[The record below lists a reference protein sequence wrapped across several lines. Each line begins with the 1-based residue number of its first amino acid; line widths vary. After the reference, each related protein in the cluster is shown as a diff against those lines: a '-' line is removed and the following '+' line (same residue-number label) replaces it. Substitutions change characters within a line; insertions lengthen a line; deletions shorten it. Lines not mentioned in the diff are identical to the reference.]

1 MFQAVGYKASC
12 ARYGID
18 VDESKF
24 DAAVAGAGS
33 VLDDT
38 LDQLYDAGLYVAY
51 TKRIIQLMGGA
62 GPRLED
68 VAQEIYDEWAKHHH
82 FSLYDD
88 VPGAL
93 RALRERGVRLG
104 LISNSHRCLA
114 SFQSHFELEG
124 LISVTVSSSEQGFLK
139 PHPRIFTAALD
150 LMQVTAAESMM
161 VGDSLVHD
169 VAGARSVGMRAVLLA
184 RDGRDL
190 PEDAGVQVIQS
201 LSELPALVE

>member
-1 MFQAVGYKASC
+1 
-12 ARYGID
+12 
-18 VDESKF
+18 
-24 DAAVAGAGS
+24 
-33 VLDDT
+33 
-38 LDQLYDAGLYVAY
+38 LY
-51 TKRIIQLMGGA
+51 
-62 GPRLED
+62 ED
-68 VAQEIYDEWAKHHH
+68 VAATLQI
-82 FSLYDD
+82 
-88 VPGAL
+88 L
-93 RALRERGVRLG
+93 RTRGLRLG
-104 LISNSHRCLA
+104 LISNTHRCLA

-124 LISVTVSSSEQGFLK
+124 LISVTVSSSEHGFLK

-190 PEDAGVQVIQS
+190 PEDAGVLVIQS